1 MYYDSSQAIELL
13 RKILP
18 EKQNNR
24 NRRVIICRLENAQ
37 NTLIVSINPEPLFKF
52 LIGDN
57 DIPWEVIPE
66 SYLFSLIEKNNNL
79 LSLPFFSLEEYQ
91 LTICTEN
98 YDRGPETE
106 LWFEAH
112 GIDFYLIDAYGYFDI
127 TSPLVTWHDEVSVI
141 GGIYIGYTNTGLGII
156 RGLNEGDVLLITHNH
171 YIMRA
176 GSYFQMTLEQTED
189 DTVVTG
195 VGVETQEPLSTPQQT
210 VFDSNKLSVRVDFLR
225 HRRVYPLGELL
236 ALRPGDKLVL
246 PETDTDPVILEID
259 GQRFAQ
265 GELVRVGTH
274 FAVEIHQIFHKD
286 A

>member
-1 MYYDSSQAIELL
+1 MYYDSGQAIELL

-18 EKQNNR
+18 EKQNNK
-24 NRRVIICRLENAQ
+24 NRREIICRLENAQ
-37 NTLIVSINPEPLFKF
+37 NTLTVGINPEPLFEF

-91 LTICTEN
+91 LTVCTEN
-98 YDRGPETE
+98 YDRGPEAE

-112 GIDFYLIDAYGYFDI
+112 GIDFYLIDAHGYFDI
-127 TSPLVTWHDEVSVI
+127 TSPLVTQYDGVSVI
-141 GGIYIGYTNTGLGII
+141 GGIYIGYTNASLGII

-176 GSYFQMTLEQTED
+176 GGYFQMTLEQTED

-195 VGVETQEPLSTPQQT
+195 GGVVTQESLSTPQQT

-246 PETDTDPVILEID
+246 PETHTDPVILEID

-274 FAVEIHQIFHKD
+274 FAVEIHHIFHKD
-286 A
+286 V

>member
-1 MYYDSSQAIELL
+1 MYYDSCLAIELL
-13 RKILP
+13 RKTLP
-18 EKQNNR
+18 EKKNNK
-24 NRRVIICRLENAQ
+24 NRREIICRLENSQ
-37 NTLIVSINPEPLFKF
+37 NTLTVAINPEPLFQF

-57 DIPWEVIPE
+57 DIPWELIPE
-66 SYLFSLIEKNNNL
+66 SYLSSLIEKNNNL
-79 LSLPFFSLEEYQ
+79 LLLPIFSLEEYQ
-91 LTICTEN
+91 LTVCTEN
-98 YDRGPETE
+98 YDRGTKTE

-112 GIDFYLIDAYGYFDI
+112 GMDFYLIDAKGYFDI
-127 TSPLVTWHDEVSVI
+127 TSPLVTQQDGVSVI
-141 GGIYIGYTNTGLGII
+141 SGIYIGYTNTHLGII

-176 GSYFQMTLEQTED
+176 GGYFQMTLEQTED

-195 VGVETQEPLSTPQQT
+195 VGIETQESLSTPQQT
-210 VFDSNKLSVRVDFLR
+210 IFDSNKLSVRVDFLR

-236 ALRPGDKLVL
+236 ALRLGDKLVL
-246 PETDTDPVILEID
+246 PETNSDPVILEVD

-286 A
+286 V

>member
-1 MYYDSSQAIELL
+1 MVA
-13 RKILP
+13 
-18 EKQNNR
+18 
-24 NRRVIICRLENAQ
+24 
-37 NTLIVSINPEPLFKF
+37 INPEQLFQF

-57 DIPWEVIPE
+57 DIPWELIPE
-66 SYLFSLIEKNNNL
+66 SYLSSLIEKNNNL

-91 LTICTEN
+91 LTVCTEKHG
-98 YDRGPETE
+98 RSREAG
-106 LWFEAH
+106 LWFEMH
-112 GIDFYLIDAYGYFDI
+112 GIDFYLIDAKGHFDI
-127 TSPLVTWHDEVSVI
+127 TSPLVTQQGGVSVI
-141 GGIYIGYTNTGLGII
+141 GGIYIGYTNTCLGII
-156 RGLNEGDVLLITHNH
+156 RGLNEGDALLITHNH

-176 GSYFQMTLEQTED
+176 GGYFQMMLEQTED
-189 DTVVTG
+189 GTVITG
-195 VGVETQEPLSTPQQT
+195 VGVETQESLSTPQQT
-210 VFDSNKLSVRVDFLR
+210 IFDSNKLSVRVDFLR

-246 PETDTDPVILEID
+246 PETDSDPVILEID